1 MPESRA
7 NDRSVNETPSEHDR
21 RRRERLSE
29 RLFTGLNVAVFL
41 ALISCVVVAA
51 VLWERW
57 H

>member
-1 MPESRA
+1 VNKTPPE
-7 NDRSVNETPSEHDR
+7 DDR

-29 RLFTGLNVAVFL
+29 RLFTGLNMAVFL
-41 ALISCVVVAA
+41 VLITCVVVAA

>member
-1 MPESRA
+1 
-7 NDRSVNETPSEHDR
+7 VNKPPTEPDR
-21 RRRERLSE
+21 RRRQRLPE
-29 RLFTGLNVAVFL
+29 RLFTGLNMAVFL

>member
-1 MPESRA
+1 MPERWA
-7 NDRSVNETPSEHDR
+7 NERSVNETPSEHDR

-41 ALISCVVVAA
+41 VLISCVVVAA